1 MSPFKIQVM
10 EALFALAMR
19 VRLKLNNPPSIQS
32 IFQIQYLI
40 GFGHRLQVKVSIVT
54 RGMFQ
59 QALEK
64 VMVQTENM
72 AVIVCDLCA
81 TKNNIDFI

>member
-1 MSPFKIQVM
+1 
-10 EALFALAMR
+10 
-19 VRLKLNNPPSIQS
+19 VR
-32 IFQIQYLI
+32 
-40 GFGHRLQVKVSIVT
+40 VSIVT

-64 VMVQTENM
+64 GMVQTENM

-81 TKNNIDFI
+81 TKNNNIDFI

>member
-1 MSPFKIQVM
+1 M
-10 EALFALAMR
+10 EALFALATR

-32 IFQIQYLI
+32 IFQILYPI
-40 GFGHRLQVKVSIVT
+40 GFGHLLQVRVSIVT

-64 VMVQTENM
+64 VMAQTENM
-72 AVIVCDLCA
+72 AVIACDLCA
-81 TKNNIDFI
+81 TKNNNIDFN